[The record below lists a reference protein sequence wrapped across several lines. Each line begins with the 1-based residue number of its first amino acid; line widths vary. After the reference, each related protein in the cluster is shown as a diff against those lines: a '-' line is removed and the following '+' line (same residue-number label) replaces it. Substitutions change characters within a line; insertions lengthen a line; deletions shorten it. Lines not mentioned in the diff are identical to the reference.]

1 MCLVLNKVNYM
12 TKKSKKA
19 LQHTPVA
26 GDLAVDDPLGVVIDH
41 SWLSLINN
49 GGIGCVIIVISGI

>member
-49 GGIGCVIIVISGI
+49 GGI

>member
-19 LQHTPVA
+19 LQHPPVA
-26 GDLAVDDPLGVVIDH
+26 GDLAVDDALEGVIDH
-41 SWLSLINN
+41 SRLSLNN
-49 GGIGCVIIVISGI
+49 DGGI